1 MDLENIKGIGE
12 KTIKYLNKLNINSTR
27 NLIEYYPYKYNYYNP
42 TDINKEQDN
51 NTITINA
58 VVEQLPR
65 LVFIK
70 RNLNYL
76 KFRVISSNKL
86 VNVTIFNRGFLKN
99 NIKIGQEIS
108 LIGKYNKE
116 KNTFVANNILLKSIT
131 EPLIEPIY
139 HTNQNIK
146 NKQLNTIILNTIN
159 NEEITNTLPSDI
171 LEKYKFLN
179 YYESIKEIH
188 NPTNMNKLKQS
199 KLHLIYK
206 ELFDFMF
213 KINYLKTKR
222 KDDENNIIKEI
233 DKTKI
238 DEIIKILPFNL
249 TEDQRK
255 ALDDILNDF
264 TSKKRMNRLVIGD
277 VGSGKT
283 IVAFLAIYGNFLAN
297 YQSAFLAPTEI
308 LANQH
313 FNNIKNILP
322 DLKVAL
328 LTSNTTKKDRK
339 EIIEKLKN
347 NEINTIIGT
356 HSIINEEIQFNNL
369 GLVITDEQHRFG
381 VNQRK
386 NLQNKGKNVDVLY
399 MSATP
404 IPRTYALTIYGDM
417 DISEIK
423 TKPSGRKEIIT
434 KLYKEEDIRECL
446 NIMLEEIKKGH
457 QIYVVSP
464 LVEETEETDLYD
476 VEKLKTKLN
485 EAFNNKIP
493 IDILHGKLKNKEKEE
508 IMNSFKE
515 GITKILISTTVI
527 EVGIDVKNATCIV
540 IFNAER
546 FGLSTLH
553 QLRGRVG
560 RNDKTSYCIM
570 ISNYDKERLN
580 VLLTSTDGFY
590 ISEKDFELRGS
601 GNIFG
606 TKQSGEMDF
615 KIADIKRDIKIL
627 KQANI
632 DSQEFIER
640 NITNNFTN
648 YSHYKNIIKQ
658 INFIDWHKFKK
669 TDWQTKK

>member
-12 KTIKYLNKLNINSTR
+12 KTIKYLNKLGINSTID
-27 NLIEYYPYKYNYYNP
+27 LIEYYPYKYNYYNP

-58 VVEQLPR
+58 VVEEPPK

-76 KFRVISSNKL
+76 KFRVITSNKL
-86 VNVTIFNRGFLKN
+86 INVTIFNRGFLKN
-99 NIKIGQEIS
+99 NIKVGQEIS
-108 LIGKYNKE
+108 LVGKYNNE
-116 KNTFVANNILLKSIT
+116 KNTFIANNILLKPIT

-146 NKQLNTIILNTIN
+146 NKQLNTIILNSLN
-159 NEEITNTLPSDI
+159 NESISNALPNEII
-171 LEKYKFLN
+171 EKYKFIN
-179 YYESIKEIH
+179 YYECLKEIH
-188 NPTNMNKLKQS
+188 NPSNMNKLKQA

-222 KDDENNIIKEI
+222 KDDENNIIKDI
-233 DKTKI
+233 DKNKI
-238 DEIIKILPFNL
+238 DEIIKTLPFNL
-249 TEDQRK
+249 TEDQIK

-283 IVAFLAIYGNFLAN
+283 IVAFLAIYANFLSN

-322 DLKVAL
+322 NLKVAL
-328 LTSNTTKKDRK
+328 LTSNTSKKERK
-339 EIIEKLKN
+339 EIIEQLKN
-347 NEINTIIGT
+347 NKINTIIGT
-356 HSIINEEIQFNNL
+356 HAIINEEIEFNNL

-386 NLQNKGKNVDVLY
+386 NLQNKGENVDVLY

-434 KLYKEEDIRECL
+434 KLYKEEELKECL
-446 NIMLEEIKKGH
+446 TIMLEEIKKGH

-464 LVEETEETDLYD
+464 LVEENEETDLYD
-476 VEKLKTKLN
+476 VEKLKIKLN

-493 IDILHGKLKNKEKEE
+493 IDILHGKLKNKEKDE
-508 IMNSFKE
+508 IMNNFKE
-515 GITKILISTTVI
+515 GKTKILISTTVI

-580 VLLTSTDGFY
+580 VLLSSTDGFY

-615 KIADIKRDIKIL
+615 KIANITRDIKIL

-632 DSQEFIER
+632 DSQEFIKQ

-648 YSHYKNIIKQ
+648 YSHYQNIIKE
-658 INFIDWHKFKK
+658 INFID
-669 TDWQTKK
+669 

>member
-12 KTIKYLNKLNINSTR
+12 KTIKYLNKLGINNT
-27 NLIEYYPYKYNYYNP
+27 NDLIEYYPYKYNYYNP
-42 TDINKEQDN
+42 TDINKEHFN
-51 NTITINA
+51 NEITINA
-58 VVEQLPR
+58 IVEESPR
-65 LVFIK
+65 LIFVK

-76 KFRVISSNKL
+76 KFRVISNNKL
-86 VNVTIFNRGFLKN
+86 LNVTIFNRGFLKN
-99 NIKIGQEIS
+99 NIKVGNEIT

-116 KNTFVANNILLKSIT
+116 KNTFIANNILLKPIT
-131 EPLIEPIY
+131 HPLIEPIY
-139 HTNQNIK
+139 HTNQYIK
-146 NKQLNTIILNTIN
+146 NKQLNTIILNSLN
-159 NEEITNTLPSDI
+159 NETISNSLPQNI
-171 LEKYKFLN
+171 LDKYKFLN

-188 NPTNMNKLKQS
+188 NPTDMNKLKQA

-222 KDDENNIIKEI
+222 NKSDNNIIKEI
-233 DKTKI
+233 EKEKIEKLIKT
-238 DEIIKILPFNL
+238 LPFTL
-249 TEDQRK
+249 TEDQVK
-255 ALDDILNDF
+255 ALNDILNDF
-264 TSKKRMNRLVIGD
+264 KSKKRMNRLVIGD

-283 IVAFLAIYGNFLAN
+283 IVAFLAIYANYLSN

-313 FNNIKNILP
+313 YNNIKKIIPN
-322 DLKVAL
+322 LKVAL
-328 LTSNTTKKDRK
+328 LTSNTTKKERK
-339 EIIEKLKN
+339 EIINKLKTN
-347 NEINTIIGT
+347 QINTIIGT
-356 HSIINEEIQFNNL
+356 HAIINEEIEFNNL

-386 NLQNKGKNVDVLY
+386 NLQNKGENVDVLY

-423 TKPSGRKEIIT
+423 TKPRGRKEIVT
-434 KLYKEEDIRECL
+434 KLYKEEELKECL
-446 NIMLEEIKKGH
+446 TLMLEEIKKGH

-464 LVEETEETDLYD
+464 LVEENEETNLYD

-493 IDILHGKLKNKEKEE
+493 IDILHGKLKNKEKDE
-508 IMNSFKE
+508 IMNNFKE

-580 VLLTSTDGFY
+580 VLLSSTDGFY

-615 KIADIKRDIKIL
+615 KIANITRDIKIL

-632 DSQEFIER
+632 DSKEFIEQ
-640 NITNNFTN
+640 NINNNFTN
-648 YSHYKNIIKQ
+648 YSHYQNIIKQ
-658 INFIDWHKFKK
+658 INFID
-669 TDWQTKK
+669 

>member
-12 KTIKYLNKLNINSTR
+12 KTIKYLNKLGINNTID
-27 NLIEYYPYKYNYYNP
+27 LIEYYPYKYNYYNP
-42 TDINKEQDN
+42 TDINNEINN

-58 VVEQLPR
+58 IVEELPK

-76 KFRVISSNKL
+76 KFRVITSNKL
-86 VNVTIFNRGFLKN
+86 INVTIFNRSFLKN
-99 NIKIGQEIS
+99 NIKVGNQIS

-116 KNTFVANNILLKSIT
+116 KNTFVANNILLKPIT

-146 NKQLNTIILNTIN
+146 NKQLNTIILNSLN
-159 NEEITNTLPSDI
+159 NEPISNSLPNEILD
-171 LEKYKFLN
+171 KYKFIN
-179 YYESIKEIH
+179 YYEAIKEIH
-188 NPTNMNKLKQS
+188 NPRNLNKLKQA

-238 DEIIKILPFNL
+238 DEIIKTLPFNL
-249 TEDQRK
+249 TEDQIK

-283 IVAFLAIYGNFLAN
+283 IVAFLAIYANFLSN

-313 FNNIKNILP
+313 YNNIKNILP
-322 DLKVAL
+322 NLKVAL
-328 LTSNTTKKDRK
+328 LTSNTSKKERK
-339 EIIEKLKN
+339 EVIEQLKN

-356 HSIINEEIQFNNL
+356 HAIINEEIEFNNF

-386 NLQNKGKNVDVLY
+386 NLQNKGENVDVLY

-423 TKPSGRKEIIT
+423 IKPSGRKEIIT
-434 KLYKEEDIRECL
+434 KLYKEEELKECL
-446 NIMLEEIKKGH
+446 TIMLEEIKKGH

-464 LVEETEETDLYD
+464 LVEENEESNLYD
-476 VEKLKTKLN
+476 IEKLKEKLN
-485 EAFNNKIP
+485 LAYNNKIP
-493 IDILHGKLKNKEKEE
+493 IDILHGKLKNKEKDE
-508 IMNSFKE
+508 IMNNFKE

-580 VLLTSTDGFY
+580 VLLSSTDGFY

-606 TKQSGEMDF
+606 TKQSGEIDF

-627 KQANI
+627 KHAST
-632 DSQEFIER
+632 DSQEFIEQ

-648 YSHYKNIIKQ
+648 YSYYQSIIKE
-658 INFIDWHKFKK
+658 INFID
-669 TDWQTKK
+669 